1 MLKKMVLYN
10 FLSFAEETEF
20 SFAPTKYGI
29 LSQTNVS
36 STDVLKGGL
45 FIGPNASGKSNAIK
59 AIGFLLGLFKDQKTH
74 FIQYKCVWTN
84 KPFFE
89 VAYYF
94 DILGEEVEYRIK
106 YYIGNRSLEESLSVD
121 NKQVLSRL
129 GNSGKLEIDGRE
141 IINTKLDDGTIFLR
155 TAAFSTGNFPD
166 NPVLNKL
173 MEFIENSVFITSDA
187 SSRYAAAF
195 IAEYA
200 ESNGL
205 EKVNQFMKD
214 FHYDFS
220 IEYTNEC
227 AGEGVRFQ
235 SPDKKMVIFRRNS
248 FPVPLL
254 QMLESQGNLTF
265 ASIAPHIVNAIE
277 HSCMVV
283 IDEFG
288 NSLHNKLAESII
300 HYFMEKTDQ
309 SQIFITSH
317 CTNLVS
323 NSVFRPDQIN
333 LITFDGKNGSHTKRL
348 SDFKPREAQNLEK
361 MYLGGMFEGL
371 PSYE

>member
-1 MLKKMVLYN
+1 MLKKMVLSN

-20 SFAPTKYGI
+20 SFVPTKYGI
-29 LSQTNVS
+29 LSQANVS

-59 AIGFLLGLFKDQKTH
+59 AVGFLLGLFKDKKTN
-74 FIQYKCVWTN
+74 FAEYACVWTN
-84 KPFFE
+84 KPFFQIS
-89 VAYYF
+89 YYF
-94 DILGEEVEYRIK
+94 DISGDEVEYRIK
-106 YYIGNRSLEESLSVD
+106 YHIETRSLEESLSIQIV
-121 NKQVLSRL
+121 QVLFRL
-129 GNSGKLEIDGRE
+129 GNTGKLELDGRE

-166 NPVLNKL
+166 NPVLNRL
-173 MEFIENSVFITSDA
+173 MEFIENSVYITSDA
-187 SSRYAAAF
+187 SSLSAASS
-195 IAEYA
+195 IEEYA
-200 ESNGL
+200 ESHGL
-205 EKVNQFMKD
+205 EKVNRFLKD

-220 IEYTNEC
+220 VEYTNESV
-227 AGEGVRFQ
+227 GEGVRIQ
-235 SPDKKMVIFRRNS
+235 SPEKKIVIFRRKS
-248 FPVPLL
+248 FPFPLL
-254 QMLESQGNLTF
+254 QYKESQGNLTF
-265 ASIAPHIVNAIE
+265 ASIAPYIVNAIE

-288 NSLHNKLAESII
+288 NSLHNKLAENII

-317 CTNLVS
+317 CTNLIS